1 MPVWK
6 MLHKMVL
13 VWEELDGSK
22 MVTLIDSL
30 VVRAFT
36 QPKVTYRPFLKQSI
50 EPIVYVFHIYMYCN
64 CQ

>member
-6 MLHKMVL
+6 MLHEMML

-30 VVRAFT
+30 AFRAFT
-36 QPKVTYRPFLKQSI
+36 LPKVTYRPFLKQSI
-50 EPIVYVFHIYMYCN
+50 EPIVYVFYIYVL
-64 CQ
+64 